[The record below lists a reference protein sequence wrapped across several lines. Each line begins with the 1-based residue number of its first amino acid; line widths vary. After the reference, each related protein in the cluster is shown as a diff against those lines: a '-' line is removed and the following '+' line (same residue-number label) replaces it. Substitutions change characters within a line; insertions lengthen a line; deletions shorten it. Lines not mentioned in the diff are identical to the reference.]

1 MKTVNSPSIWLSV
14 CAWLLLCLAG
24 CQANLTTEQQTPA
37 APLTTSTVAT
47 FDRPSVE
54 QHLIATLGSKIKQHP
69 LRQEYEQRVTALSSY
84 ADQITPDMPLD
95 QLKALAQQAHQ
106 ARRDLGVQYKHL
118 TPEPLRDYI
127 YAINQQ
133 RYGDPL
139 GPTFDYLLQQ
149 GRTYT
154 DIIQSSARPNP
165 NVDQL
170 LGKFGE
176 WLQQQPDDYVKNA
189 QAQLN
194 TTP

>member
-1 MKTVNSPSIWLSV
+1 MNIRVSPAVMLSLFG
-14 CAWLLLCLAG
+14 WLLLCLSG
-24 CQANLTTEQQTPA
+24 CQANLALEQSLHTATTSAAVATIDRRQIEQQ
-37 APLTTSTVAT
+37 
-47 FDRPSVE
+47 
-54 QHLIATLGSKIKQHP
+54 LIASLGSQIKQHP
-69 LRQEYEQRVTALSSY
+69 LRQEYEQRVSALSSY

-154 DIIQSSARPNP
+154 DIIHSSARPNP

-170 LGKFGE
+170 LSKFGE
-176 WLQQQPDDYVKNA
+176 WLQQQPDAYVQQA
-189 QAQLN
+189 QAALVQQ
-194 TTP
+194 P